1 MFALN
6 AVLNSDYDAVQRSSS
21 QTWEESR
28 KRRPTWSAMFN
39 VAEQYGTPVRVTL
52 GTNVVIGQEGNRLSS
67 ELGRIVAGRAKKGTI
82 PPLWDGHAGERIA
95 DVLQS
100 LSI

>member
-1 MFALN
+1 
-6 AVLNSDYDAVQRSSS
+6 
-21 QTWEESR
+21 
-28 KRRPTWSAMFN
+28 
-39 VAEQYGTPVRVTL
+39 VRVTL